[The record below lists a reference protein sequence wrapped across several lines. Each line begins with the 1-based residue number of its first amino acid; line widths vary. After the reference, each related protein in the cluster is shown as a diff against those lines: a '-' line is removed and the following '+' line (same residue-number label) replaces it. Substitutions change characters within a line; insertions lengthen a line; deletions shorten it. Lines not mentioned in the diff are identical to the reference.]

1 MVDATIHSTGG
12 IAACLQ
18 CIEVNTYSHLQP
30 EIFGHSA
37 VSSMIVTSRVACVQ
51 HTPVTTCSTVQSDVS
66 LLTVQSAALGLAIAG
81 ALGLGY
87 SNIFVTAPSPEN
99 LRTLFEFIF
108 KGLDQ
113 LAYKEHLDYDLVES
127 TNPAFA
133 KAIVRVNVFKNHR
146 QVSKLCMK
154 TMFSGSS

>member
-1 MVDATIHSTGG
+1 M
-12 IAACLQ
+12 
-18 CIEVNTYSHLQP
+18 
-30 EIFGHSA
+30 
-37 VSSMIVTSRVACVQ
+37 
-51 HTPVTTCSTVQSDVS
+51 
-66 LLTVQSAALGLAIAG
+66 LLQSAALGLAIAG

-113 LAYKEHLDYDLVES
+113 LDYKEHLDYDLVES

-133 KAIVRVNVFKNHR
+133 KAIVRVNVFKHHR
-146 QVSKLCMK
+146 QVGFPLSPAYGAEPALP
-154 TMFSGSS
+154 S

>member
-1 MVDATIHSTGG
+1 M
-12 IAACLQ
+12 
-18 CIEVNTYSHLQP
+18 
-30 EIFGHSA
+30 
-37 VSSMIVTSRVACVQ
+37 
-51 HTPVTTCSTVQSDVS
+51 
-66 LLTVQSAALGLAIAG
+66 QSAALGLAIAG

-113 LAYKEHLDYDLVES
+113 LDYKEHLDYDLVES

-146 QVSKLCMK
+146 QVGVCAVNANE
-154 TMFSGSS
+154 TCFR

>member
-1 MVDATIHSTGG
+1 MPS
-12 IAACLQ
+12 ACFKH
-18 CIEVNTYSHLQP
+18 CME
-30 EIFGHSA
+30 
-37 VSSMIVTSRVACVQ
+37 R
-51 HTPVTTCSTVQSDVS
+51 S
-66 LLTVQSAALGLAIAG
+66 LTFPGVVQSAALGLAIAG

-99 LRTLFEFIF
+99 LRTLFEFIL

-113 LAYKEHLDYDLVES
+113 LEYKEHLDYDLVES

-146 QVSKLCMK
+146 QVCASTSSPK
-154 TMFSGSS
+154 GSI

>member
-1 MVDATIHSTGG
+1 MP
-12 IAACLQ
+12 AACLG
-18 CIEVNTYSHLQP
+18 Y
-30 EIFGHSA
+30 A
-37 VSSMIVTSRVACVQ
+37 VMRFLMCNAV
-51 HTPVTTCSTVQSDVS
+51 
-66 LLTVQSAALGLAIAG
+66 VQSAALGLAIAG

-113 LAYKEHLDYDLVES
+113 LDYKEHLDYDLVES

-146 QVSKLCMK
+146 QVCALTSSSKV
-154 TMFSGSS
+154 SSRPFVAMACC